1 MQSLVEGSGV
11 GRDPFCRR
19 RERCA
24 ILVDLEGD
32 GGVVG
37 GGLQHQGEG
46 GLCGQHLVGVGVE
59 WHGLRDV
66 QPTSLNDWHARA
78 DSRRNVDVGNA
89 CAASVVNVSGD
100 VEARVGRFILRNGHG
115 RWRDAHP

>member
-1 MQSLVEGSGV
+1 MQSLAEGSGV

-19 RERCA
+19 RKRGA

-59 WHGLRDV
+59 RHGLRDV
-66 QPTSLNDWHARA
+66 QPSSLDDWHARA
-78 DSRRNVDVGNA
+78 DSRRDVDVGNA
-89 CAASVVNVSGD
+89 CAASVINVSGD